1 MDTTKKTWLLLIH
14 QIPPKPDYFRVKIW
28 RRLQQVGSIPIKQ
41 SVYILPQSDQAH
53 EDFGWIIKEIIE
65 GGGDASL
72 SKVQFIDGLT
82 DEQIV
87 FLFREARKAD
97 YEKLIQEIQSVS
109 NQLDNNVVATEPT
122 PKIRSQIGRLK
133 KRLDEIVAIDFF
145 LTPERIGTENA
156 LSSLSNRFKNLKGDI
171 SLYTTNKQFLDK
183 VWITRKNVFVDR
195 IASAWLITRFIDK
208 KAKFKFIGSKK
219 YAPQKDEVRFDML
232 EAEFTHQG
240 ERCTFET
247 ILQGFQIKDKAL
259 HQIGEIVHDIDLK
272 DRKFERSEADGLH
285 VLFSGIVTAHQNDKD
300 RIETGAKLL
309 DNLYAYFKSKPKG

>member
-28 RRLQQVGSIPIKQ
+28 RRLQQVGSIAIKQ
-41 SVYILPQSDQAH
+41 SVYLLPQNDQTY
-53 EDFGWIIKEIIE
+53 EDFGWILKEIIE

-82 DEQIV
+82 DDQIV

-97 YEKLIQEIQSVS
+97 YEKLIGEIKTVGD
-109 NQLDNNVVATEPT
+109 QLDNDANATTEPA
-122 PKIRSQIGRLK
+122 PKIRNQIGRLK

-145 LTPERIGTENA
+145 SAPERIGTENA
-156 LSSLSNRFKNLKGDI
+156 LSGLSNRFKNFKGEI
-171 SLYTTNKQFLDK
+171 SLHSTNKQFLGK
-183 VWITRKNVFVDR
+183 VWVTRKNVFVDR

-208 KAKFKFIGSKK
+208 KARFKFVGSKN
-219 YAPQKDEVRFDML
+219 YDPQKDEVRFDMF

-240 ERCTFET
+240 DRCTFEA
-247 ILQGFQIKDKAL
+247 ILHSFQIKDRAL

-272 DRKFERSEADGLH
+272 DRKFERPEADGLH
-285 VLFSGIVTAHQNDKD
+285 VMFSGIVTAHQNDND

-309 DNLYAYFKSKPKG
+309 DNLYAYFKSKP